1 MSRELEFD
9 PGGGTEGTEDGQ
21 EGVSR
26 QGGSLIRLGV
36 FDGLRGVHWQG
47 WNEMKKK
54 KAIAIPPLTCN
65 SLWEDS

>member
-1 MSRELEFD
+1 MVYFWKSLFSVVVFIFVVTLWVVYKAEW
-9 PGGGTEGTEDGQ
+9 Q

-47 WNEMKKK
+47 WNEMKKEK
-54 KAIAIPPLTCN
+54 Q
-65 SLWEDS
+65 